1 MEYII
6 GLDIGTTS
14 TKAIAFDVA
23 GKLLVE
29 NQVGYPILTPQPDFC
44 EQDPDVI
51 FNAVLQGIR
60 FITQKLNSKEYE
72 LLGVSFSS
80 AMHSLIAM
88 DKEGKALTH
97 SITWADTRSKNI
109 AEALRGTPLG
119 HEIYMKTGTPI
130 HPMSPLCKLA
140 WLKKHQPD
148 VFAGSE
154 RFISIKEYVLYRL
167 FGQYVVDYSIASA
180 TGLFDIHRLDWCPQ
194 ALEVAGVTAK
204 QLSALVPPTH
214 QLKGLPDA
222 HAVVMGV
229 DAQVPFIVGA
239 SDGCLANVGANAILP
254 GNAAVTIGTSGAI
267 RVMAQEPLSDSG
279 ERLFS
284 YVLNSKHFILG
295 GAVNSGGI
303 ILRWFRDNFAS
314 QEMQQAMEQNADP
327 YELLLKKA
335 ADIPAGAEGLVFLP
349 YLLGERAPYW
359 NADARGMF
367 FGVDI
372 RHTRNHFTRAVM
384 EGIIYGLCSVGKA
397 LEETAGPI
405 NVIYANGG
413 FARSEQWVQMLADI
427 FNKKV
432 RVSESHETT
441 ALGAAVVGLESLGI
455 LQSVE
460 EVANFVP
467 TIKEYIPD
475 PEKQAVYQQRFA
487 TFERLYQKLK
497 DEF

>member
-14 TKAIAFDVA
+14 TKAIAFDVE
-23 GKLLVE
+23 GKLLAE

-44 EQDPDVI
+44 EQDPDEI
-51 FNAVLQGIR
+51 FEAVLQGIR
-60 FITQKLNSKEYE
+60 FITKELNGKEYRV
-72 LLGVSFSS
+72 LGVSFSS

-88 DKEGKALTH
+88 DNEGQALTQ
-97 SITWADTRSKNI
+97 SITWADTRSKKI
-109 AEALRGTPLG
+109 AEALRGSPPG
-119 HEIYMKTGTPI
+119 HDIYMKTGTPL
-130 HPMSPLCKLA
+130 HPMSPLCKLV

-148 VFAGSE
+148 IFARSH
-154 RFISIKEYVLYRL
+154 RFISIKEYVFYRL
-167 FGQYVVDYSIASA
+167 FGQYVIDYSIASA
-180 TGLFDIHRLDWCPQ
+180 TGLFDIHRLAWCPE
-194 ALEVAGVTAK
+194 ALEVAGITASK
-204 QLSALVPPTH
+204 LSKLVSPTH
-214 QLKGLPDA
+214 QLKGLSDA
-222 HAVVMGV
+222 HAIEMGL
-229 DAQVPFIVGA
+229 DADVPFIIGA

-267 RVMAQEPLSDSG
+267 RVMAQKPLSDPK

-284 YVLNSKHFILG
+284 YVLNGDHFILG

-303 ILRWFRDNFAS
+303 ILRWFRDNFAA
-314 QEMQQAMEQNADP
+314 QEMQEAIEQKVDP
-327 YELLLKKA
+327 YKLILDKA
-335 ADIPAGAEGLVFLP
+335 ADIPAGAEGLIFLP

-359 NADARGMF
+359 NADARGLF

-372 RHTRNHFTRAVM
+372 RHTRSHFTRAVM

-413 FARSEQWVQMLADI
+413 FARSEHWVQMLADI

-432 RVSESHETT
+432 RVSASHETT
-441 ALGAAVVGLESLGI
+441 ALGAAVVGLEALGI

-460 EVANFVP
+460 EVARLVP
-467 TIKEYIPD
+467 VIKEFTPD
-475 PEKQAVYQQRFA
+475 PEKQEVYQQRFA